1 MEISEARL
9 NSNRL
14 NSLKSKGPKT
24 PEGRAISRQN
34 ALKHGFRAEVLAV
47 EDPEA
52 VRVLAASI
60 VPTPL
65 DGSSASLVDP
75 LVDWAAGQV
84 ASISLRI
91 ERCQASELA
100 LRERIVARAEVTWE
114 EDRQLAATVLGG
126 TIAKRPE
133 EVSARLRESYHG
145 CGWLISR
152 WAMLGHAANI
162 QQGVWTP
169 DQARLAFDLLGT
181 PPEFREGRQPGDVLD
196 RQPQSPDSTEGNAG
210 LALRQID
217 ELIKLQDR
225 LAPLD
230 DADRE
235 RAEADLSDYS
245 DPELK
250 KLRRYEASL
259 QRRLEW
265 SFALLQQLS
274 TPEPE
279 PEPEPEAEPEPEPE
293 SEPEPE
299 PVAKAEPTNRSA
311 VPSPS
316 GPPSRAEKKA
326 LRAEANRKA
335 RLRKLDGRRN

>member
-1 MEISEARL
+1 MELSEARAET
-9 NSNRL
+9 NRR
-14 NSLKSKGPKT
+14 NSLKSTGPKSIL
-24 PEGRAISRQN
+24 GKSRSSKN
-34 ALKHGFRAEVLAV
+34 ALTHGFRAEVHAI

-52 VRVLAASI
+52 VRVLAQSI

-65 DGSSASLVDP
+65 DGSSASVDP
-75 LVDWAAGQV
+75 LADWAAGQV
-84 ASISLRI
+84 ATLSLRI

-100 LRERIVARAEVTWE
+100 VRERIVARAEVTWE

-126 TIAKRPE
+126 TITKRPE

-152 WAMLGHAANI
+152 WIMLMRAADL

-169 DQARLAFDLLGT
+169 AQTRMAFDLLGT
-181 PPEFREGRQPGDVLD
+181 PPEFREGIQPSDPGE
-196 RQPQSPDSTEGNAG
+196 SHAG
-210 LALRQID
+210 LAGRQIT
-217 ELIKLQDR
+217 ELMELQDR

-235 RAEADLSDYS
+235 RAEADLSDHS
-245 DPELK
+245 DPELR

-265 SFALLQQLS
+265 SIGLLQQLS
-274 TPEPE
+274 TPQPTE
-279 PEPEPEAEPEPEPE
+279 PEPEPEAKPEPEAQPE
-293 SEPEPE
+293 AEAE
-299 PVAKAEPTNRSA
+299 AKAEPPDRSA
-311 VPSPS
+311 APSTIA
-316 GPPSRAEKKA
+316 PPSRAEKKQ

>member
-9 NSNRL
+9 NANRL

-24 PEGRAISRQN
+24 PSGKAISRQN

-65 DGSSASLVDP
+65 DDSASLVDP

-100 LRERIVARAEVTWE
+100 LRERIVARAEVTWD
-114 EDRQLAATVLGG
+114 EDRQLAATLLGG
-126 TIAKRPE
+126 TIARRPE

-152 WAMLGHAANI
+152 WAMLGHAANL

-181 PPEFREGRQPGDVLD
+181 PPEFREGRQPDDALD
-196 RQPQSPDSTEGNAG
+196 RQPQSPDATEGNAG
-210 LALRQID
+210 LALRQIT
-217 ELIKLQDR
+217 ELIELQDR

-230 DADRE
+230 HADQE
-235 RAEADLSDYS
+235 RAEADLSDHS

-265 SFALLQQLS
+265 SFALLEKLS

-279 PEPEPEAEPEPEPE
+279 PEPEPEVEPEPED
-293 SEPEPE
+293 E

-311 VPSPS
+311 APSPS

-335 RLRKLDGRRN
+335 RLRKLGGRRN

>member
-1 MEISEARL
+1 MELSEARAET
-9 NSNRL
+9 NRK
-14 NSLKSKGPKT
+14 NSLKSTGPKS
-24 PEGRAISRQN
+24 ISGKMRSSQN
-34 ALKHGFRAEVLAV
+34 ALKHGFRAEVHSV

-52 VRVLAASI
+52 VQVLAQSI

-65 DGSSASLVDP
+65 DDSP

-84 ASISLRI
+84 ASLSLRI

-100 LRERIVARAEVTWE
+100 LRERIVARAEITWD
-114 EDRQLAATVLGG
+114 EDRQLAATLLGG
-126 TIAKRPE
+126 TIARRPE

-152 WAMLGHAANI
+152 WAMLGHAANL

-181 PPEFREGRQPGDVLD
+181 PPEFREGRQPDDALD
-196 RQPQSPDSTEGNAG
+196 RQPQSPDATEGNAG
-210 LALRQID
+210 LALRQIT
-217 ELIKLQDR
+217 ELIELQDR

-230 DADRE
+230 HADRE

-265 SFALLQQLS
+265 SFALLEKLS
-274 TPEPE
+274 TPEPTDPEPEPEVEPEPE
-279 PEPEPEAEPEPEPE
+279 PEPEPEAEP
-293 SEPEPE
+293 
-299 PVAKAEPTNRSA
+299 VAKAEPTNRSA
-311 VPSPS
+311 APSPS
-316 GPPSRAEKKA
+316 GPPSRKPRRRQ
-326 LRAEANRKA
+326 LRTEANRKA
-335 RLRKLDGRRN
+335 RLRKLGGRRN